1 MAAWFQ
7 GGSQAPKRSH
17 LGSLWGVF
25 LRYFE
30 VFFVWLF
37 MQHVM
42 SFFKLVVTW
51 GLIFLI
57 KDCQYNAFT
66 LFFMCFSFVY
76 PYSVDVVE
84 AAPPGRAQDHWS
96 CWDMQAR
103 SHHLHLCLLSLWM
116 QQLWNNCFY
125 NALALNALP
134 VPLLRQVYFLSVFHL
149 FFCVFFLFVF
159 GGSWRGLLASVGSFG
174 CHLVPI
180 LESFSSLFRDRVD
193 LWKRVFY

>member
-1 MAAWFQ
+1 MHSGGTMVRRWFP
-7 GGSQAPKRSH
+7 GSKKQPFGFT
-17 LGSLWGVF
+17 LGVLLKYFEMFFLPVF
-25 LRYFE
+25 LI
-30 VFFVWLF
+30 
-37 MQHVM
+37 QPVM
-42 SFFKLVVTW
+42 SLFKLVVTW

-57 KDCQYNAFT
+57 KDCQYNVFT

-116 QQLWNNCFY
+116 HQLWNNCFY

-134 VPLLRQVYFLSVFHL
+134 VPLLRQ
-149 FFCVFFLFVF
+149 FFFRSLGAPFFVF
-159 GGSWRGLLASVGSFG
+159 
-174 CHLVPI
+174 I
-180 LESFSSLFRDRVD
+180 FS
-193 LWKRVFY
+193 

>member
-1 MAAWFQ
+1 MAAWLQ
-7 GGSQAPKRSH
+7 GGSQALKGSH

-30 VFFVWLF
+30 VFVVWLF

-42 SFFKLVVTW
+42 SFFKLVLTW
-51 GLIFLI
+51 GFIFLI

-134 VPLLRQVYFLSVFHL
+134 VPLLRQVYFLVFFFIFFFEF
-149 FFCVFFLFVF
+149 FFCSFL
-159 GGSWRGLLASVGSFG
+159 GGLGGDFWR
-174 CHLVPI
+174 P
-180 LESFSSLFRDRVD
+180 
-193 LWKRVFY
+193 

>member
-1 MAAWFQ
+1 MAAWVQ

-30 VFFVWLF
+30 VFFACLF
-37 MQHVM
+37 IQHVM
-42 SFFKLVVTW
+42 SLFKLVVTW
-51 GLIFLI
+51 GGIFLI

-116 QQLWNNCFY
+116 QQLGNNCFY

-134 VPLLRQVYFLSVFHL
+134 VPLLRQVYVL
-149 FFCVFFLFVF
+149 VFFSSFF
-159 GGSWRGLLASVGSFG
+159 SCFFSVRFWGVLEGTCGVRRVLWVSFG
-174 CHLVPI
+174 THFGVI
-180 LESFSSLFRDRVD
+180 FVTF
-193 LWKRVFY
+193 

>member
-42 SFFKLVVTW
+42 SLFKLVVTW

-134 VPLLRQVYFLSVFHL
+134 VPLLRQVYFFWSFFQFFFFVF
-149 FFCVFFLFVF
+149 FFCSFLGVLEGAFGVRRVIWVSFVTHF
-159 GGSWRGLLASVGSFG
+159 GVIF
-174 CHLVPI
+174 VT
-180 LESFSSLFRDRVD
+180 F
-193 LWKRVFY
+193 